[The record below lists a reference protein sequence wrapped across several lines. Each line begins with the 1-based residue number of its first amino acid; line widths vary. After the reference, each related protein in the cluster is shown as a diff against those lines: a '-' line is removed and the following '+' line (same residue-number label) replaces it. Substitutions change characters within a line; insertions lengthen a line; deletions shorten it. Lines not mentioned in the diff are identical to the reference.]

1 MTETPPNEGA
11 SDHELRQNRKR
22 AYGGIIAGGIVAY
35 YGHLPLINYFDVL
48 TLDADIPVVI
58 ALAISGEHIFRALIT
73 KLPEWIQ
80 MFVESRVKR

>member
-1 MTETPPNEGA
+1 
-11 SDHELRQNRKR
+11 
-22 AYGGIIAGGIVAY
+22 
-35 YGHLPLINYFDVL
+35 LINYFDVL